1 MLGAPGFGAGGRGV
15 GSTAGAT
22 RRNQGAFGIDANR
35 VALDRTREEAASR
48 GVEQRHAA
56 PILAAGMGA
65 AFARNDSARNR
76 AWTRSDWA
84 RVLWSSKMAVPPASP
99 RNQASDPAEPEV
111 LAELRYA
118 VTSLPERWVLP
129 EVKVPESRP
138 HDRASELFHD
148 QLEAWIERS
157 GRDALVARNLAV
169 RWSEQKR
176 RIGVDPD
183 VCLIEPAPPERD
195 EITSLCVWKPGHQ
208 VPRFALEIVS
218 LNHPY
223 KDYGEAPD
231 KYAAC
236 GTEEL
241 VVFDPLLAGPRA
253 GGGPHLLQLWRR
265 DASGAFVRLYAGSRP
280 ARSTVLGAWLHVVD
294 AGKRL
299 RAADDEQGSEWWRTR
314 EEAAGESETAAR
326 EREQAAREREQ
337 AALRRIA
344 ELESEVDRLR
354 R

>member
-1 MLGAPGFGAGGRGV
+1 LVPKVSALAAAASAPQQAQLGGTNAPAGSIPTACPSIERAENSERFGA
-15 GSTAGAT
+15 
-22 RRNQGAFGIDANR
+22 
-35 VALDRTREEAASR
+35 AS
-48 GVEQRHAA
+48 GDMTDPHHLSLSHQ
-56 PILAAGMGA
+56 PKN
-65 AFARNDSARNR
+65 ARNWSPARP
-76 AWTRSDWA
+76 DEFG
-84 RVLWSSKMAVPPASP
+84 VLWFPKMAVPPVARQEP
-99 RNQASDPAEPEV
+99 ADPAAPAV
-111 LAELRYA
+111 LAEIRYA

-129 EVKVPESRP
+129 EMKVPESRP

-148 QLEAWIERS
+148 QLEAWIERT

-169 RWSEQKR
+169 RWNESQR

-195 EITSLCVWKPGHQ
+195 DIISLCVWKPGHR

-223 KDYGEAPD
+223 KDYAESPD

-241 VVFDPLLAGPRA
+241 AVFDPLLAGPSA
-253 GGGPHLLQLWRR
+253 GAGPHPLQVWRR
-265 DASGAFVRLYAGSRP
+265 DASGVFVRLYAGSGP
-280 ARSTVLGAWLHVVD
+280 AHSTVLGAWLHVVE

-299 RAADDEQGSEWWRTR
+299 RVADDEQGNHLWRTR
-314 EEAAGESETAAR
+314 EEAAFESETQARDRERAAR
-326 EREQAAREREQ
+326 DREQ